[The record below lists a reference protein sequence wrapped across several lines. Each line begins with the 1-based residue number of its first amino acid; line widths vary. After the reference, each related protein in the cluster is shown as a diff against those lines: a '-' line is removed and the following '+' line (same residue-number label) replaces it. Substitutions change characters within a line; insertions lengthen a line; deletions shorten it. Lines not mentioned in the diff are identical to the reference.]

1 MNASLTTLKSASR
14 QNLSQSAVMETELG
28 WQSMGALS
36 FAPAEDE
43 GMSLGWSAMPAY
55 GQVNSGRGNADLVAN
70 FVAESR
76 PVSRS
81 SSLTSFWSAVSC

>member
-14 QNLSQSAVMETELG
+14 QNLSQNAVMGAELG
-28 WQSMGALS
+28 WQSMSALS
-36 FAPAEDE
+36 FGAAEDE

-55 GQVNSGRGNADLVAN
+55 GQLSGGRGNAELVAN

-81 SSLTSFWSAVSC
+81 NGLTSFWSAVGQ

>member
-1 MNASLTTLKSASR
+1 MNATMTTLKSASR
-14 QNLSQSAVMETELG
+14 QNLSQNAVMETELG

-36 FAPAEDE
+36 FAAAEDD

-55 GQVNSGRGNADLVAN
+55 GQLSGGRGNAELVAN

-76 PVSRS
+76 PVSRR